1 MSDWM
6 GLVWLVLLLAGNA
19 FFVAA
24 EFAVVSAKRSQIE
37 PFADEGRRNAKTT
50 LYAMEHVSLML
61 AVCQLGI
68 TVCSL
73 LIGNIA
79 EPAIHHLLVGPLAM
93 LGVPASLSGAISF
106 ILALSI
112 VTYLHVVVGEMIP
125 KNIAIA
131 VSQQAA
137 MLLAPPLVFL
147 GHVLR
152 FVINPLNHFANWA
165 LRRLGVEPRD
175 EVNASYT
182 VEEVQSIVAESQREG
197 LLHDDSGL
205 LKGALEFSDK
215 NVADVMVRRDDLVTI
230 EQTATPEEVEAL
242 IGRTGFSRFIVT
254 DRDGSPDSYLHI
266 KDLLYADTEETHRAP
281 IQARRFRSMTSV
293 AADAEIEDALQE
305 MQNAGSHVARVLDG
319 SGTAVGVIFL
329 EDILEEL
336 VGEVDDTMQRNT
348 RHFRS

>member
-1 MSDWM
+1 MSDWW
-6 GLVWLVLLLAGNA
+6 GLVWLVVLLLGNA

-37 PFADEGRRNAKTT
+37 PLALEGRRAARTT

-79 EPAIHHLLVGPLAM
+79 EPAIHHLLQGPLGL
-93 LGVPASLSGAISF
+93 LGIPASLSGVVSF

-147 GHVLR
+147 GRALR
-152 FVINPLNHFANWA
+152 FVIHPMNAFANRV
-165 LRRLGVEPRD
+165 LSLLGVEPRD
-175 EVNASYT
+175 EVNAAYT

-215 NVADVMVRRDDLVTI
+215 TVAEVMVPRDELVTI
-230 EQTATPEEVEAL
+230 PQTATPEEVEAL

-254 DRDGSPDSYLHI
+254 DAAGSPVSYLHI
-266 KDLLYADTEETHRAP
+266 KDLLYAESDELHRAP
-281 IQARRFRSMTSV
+281 IQPRRFRSMTAV
-293 AADAEIEDALQE
+293 RADAEIEDALQE
-305 MQNAGSHVARVLDG
+305 MQAAGSHVARVLD
-319 SGTAVGVIFL
+319 SRDEAVGVIFL
-329 EDILEEL
+329 EDVLEEL
-336 VGEVDDTMQRNT
+336 VGEVDDAMQRNA
-348 RHFRS
+348 RRDRS

>member
-1 MSDWM
+1 M
-6 GLVWLVLLLAGNA
+6 
-19 FFVAA
+19 
-24 EFAVVSAKRSQIE
+24 
-37 PFADEGRRNAKTT
+37 
-50 LYAMEHVSLML
+50 
-61 AVCQLGI
+61 
-68 TVCSL
+68 
-73 LIGNIA
+73 
-79 EPAIHHLLVGPLAM
+79 
-93 LGVPASLSGAISF
+93 
-106 ILALSI
+106 
-112 VTYLHVVVGEMIP
+112 
-125 KNIAIA
+125 
-131 VSQQAA
+131 
-137 MLLAPPLVFL
+137 FL

-336 VGEVDDTMQRNT
+336 VGEVDDTMQRNA

>member
-6 GLVWLVLLLAGNA
+6 GLVWLVVLLLANA

-37 PFADEGRRNAKTT
+37 PFADEGRRSAKTT

-79 EPAIHHLLVGPLAM
+79 EPAIHHLLVGPMHA
-93 LGVPASLSGAISF
+93 LGVPASLSGVISF
-106 ILALSI
+106 VLALSV

-147 GHVLR
+147 GRLLR
-152 FVINPLNHFANWA
+152 FVIHPMNSFANWV
-165 LRRLGVEPRD
+165 LHRLGVEPRD
-175 EVNASYT
+175 EVNAAYT

-197 LLHDDSGL
+197 LLEDESGL

-215 NVADVMVRRDDLVTI
+215 TVEEVMVPRHDLVTI
-230 EQTATPEEVEAL
+230 EPTATPEEIENL
-242 IGRTGFSRFIVT
+242 IGTTGFSRFIVT
-254 DRDGSPDSYLHI
+254 DDGGRPDSYLHI
-266 KDLLYADTEETHRAP
+266 KDLLYADNESDYRAP
-281 IQARRFRSMTSV
+281 VQARRFRSMTTV

-305 MQNAGSHVARVLDG
+305 MQYAGSHVARVLEK
-319 SGTAVGVIFL
+319 SGESVGVIFL
-329 EDILEEL
+329 EDVLEEL
-336 VGEVDDTMQRNT
+336 VGEVDDAMQRSA
-348 RHFRS
+348 RQPGA

>member
-6 GLVWLVLLLAGNA
+6 GLVWLALLLLGNA

-37 PFADEGRRNAKTT
+37 PFADAGRKSAKTT

-79 EPAIHHLLVGPLAM
+79 EPAIHHLLVGPLSA
-93 LGVPASLSGAISF
+93 LGIPASLSGVISF
-106 ILALSI
+106 VLALSI

-137 MLLAPPLVFL
+137 MLLAPPLVSL

-152 FVINPLNHFANWA
+152 FVIHPMNAFANWT
-165 LRRLGVEPRD
+165 LHRLGVDPRD
-175 EVNASYT
+175 EVNAAYT

-215 NVADVMVRRDDLVTI
+215 TVDEVMVARDDLVTI
-230 EQTATPEEVEAL
+230 DQTATPEQVEAL

-254 DRDGSPDSYLHI
+254 DDDGQPVSYLHI
-266 KDLLYADTEETHRAP
+266 KDLLYADNDEAHRAP
-281 IQARRFRSMTSV
+281 IQDRRFRSMTSV
-293 AADAEIEDALQE
+293 AAHAEIEDALQE
-305 MQNAGSHVARVLDG
+305 MQYAGSHVARVHDPG
-319 SGTAVGVIFL
+319 GRAVGVIFL
-329 EDILEEL
+329 EDVLEEL
-336 VGEVDDTMQRNT
+336 VGEVDDAMQRNA
-348 RHFRS
+348 RRSRS